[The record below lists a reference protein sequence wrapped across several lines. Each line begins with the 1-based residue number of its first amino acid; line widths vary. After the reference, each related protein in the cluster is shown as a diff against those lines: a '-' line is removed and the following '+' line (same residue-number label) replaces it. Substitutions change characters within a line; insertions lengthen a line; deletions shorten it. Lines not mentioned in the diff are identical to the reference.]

1 MTSKTKVDSEED
13 LEDVRE
19 FLMAS
24 ETKAD
29 PEEDPEI
36 RVPDET
42 NSTQQMSYSNKE
54 LEHLTALNR
63 CHTLTRS

>member
-54 LEHLTALNR
+54 LEHNNKDPDRL
-63 CHTLTRS
+63 

>member
-42 NSTQQMSYSNKE
+42 NTSNSTQQMSYSNKE
-54 LEHLTALNR
+54 LEHNNKDLDRL
-63 CHTLTRS
+63 

>member
-42 NSTQQMSYSNKE
+42 YTSNSTQQMSYSNKE
-54 LEHLTALNR
+54 LEHNNKDLDRL
-63 CHTLTRS
+63 